1 MLRDVAIVIEGEPG
15 AELLGLTV
23 LSRAILVFARGGA
36 GRVFLVGDPG
46 GAADEGRR
54 RAGVPVETVAD
65 LAAARQAASGPLLV
79 ASSAAVYDAA
89 RVRVLL
95 ETAATG
101 ETVVPPLVPAAS
113 CAERRL
119 AETALLS
126 ALVKPTDG
134 WVSVH
139 INRKL
144 SLAVTRR
151 IVGTGVTPN
160 AVTLVA
166 NGIGFLGVWLVFRS
180 TWVGLLAGALLVQLQ
195 SVLDGVDGEI
205 ARLRFLSSRLGE
217 WLDNV
222 LDDFVNIGFGVALGF
237 ATARLRGEP
246 LYRWLGLGA
255 GAGMLLYNL
264 LVYAQLH
271 FVHHSGNPFR
281 FRWWFQRPG
290 EDVAASL
297 ARAGAFARVGAF
309 ARALGRRD
317 VFLLIFLV
325 LVAARQPHIP
335 VIWFAVVA
343 AGYLPL
349 TVAQIVVAAHRAL
362 RPSR

>member
-1 MLRDVAIVIEGEPG
+1 
-15 AELLGLTV
+15 
-23 LSRAILVFARGGA
+23 
-36 GRVFLVGDPG
+36 
-46 GAADEGRR
+46 
-54 RAGVPVETVAD
+54 
-65 LAAARQAASGPLLV
+65 
-79 ASSAAVYDAA
+79 
-89 RVRVLL
+89 
-95 ETAATG
+95 
-101 ETVVPPLVPAAS
+101 
-113 CAERRL
+113 
-119 AETALLS
+119 
-126 ALVKPTDG
+126 
-134 WVSVH
+134 
-139 INRKL
+139 
-144 SLAVTRR
+144 
-151 IVGTGVTPN
+151 
-160 AVTLVA
+160 
-166 NGIGFLGVWLVFRS
+166 
-180 TWVGLLAGALLVQLQ
+180 
-195 SVLDGVDGEI
+195 
-205 ARLRFLSSRLGE
+205 
-217 WLDNV
+217 
-222 LDDFVNIGFGVALGF
+222 
-237 ATARLRGEP
+237 
-246 LYRWLGLGA
+246 
-255 GAGMLLYNL
+255 MLLYNL